1 MNRHVDILDQ
11 QELLGAAFVQSVLL
25 HAAVAGALILS
36 SISFQHSRQVWG
48 SANTAAGTAVA
59 INSVKTIP
67 LPSRAGKIN
76 PVANDTES
84 QVPQTPTPKPQPKV
98 EVKVPEKA
106 IPLPSKLAKKQPRP
120 EASHVYR
127 PEPIP
132 ENQLLSHVGQAA
144 VSPLFEKPG
153 SGGAGVGVNNAF
165 GNQFGAYADLVVQR
179 ITNKWQT
186 TGLAGLHL
194 PIAVIT
200 FQISRDGSVKNPQIA
215 QRSGNGTMDYSALR
229 AVMDA
234 GPFPPLPSNYNGSQA
249 DVELRFQLQ
258 Q

>member
-1 MNRHVDILDQ
+1 MQPHADILDQ
-11 QELLGAAFVQSVLL
+11 RESLGGPFVQSVLL
-25 HAAVAGALILS
+25 HAAIAGALVVS
-36 SISFQHSRQVWG
+36 SISFERSRQVWG

-84 QVPQTPTPKPQPKV
+84 QVPQAPKPEPKKQ
-98 EVKVPEKA
+98 VKVPDEDA
-106 IPLPSKLAKKQPRP
+106 VPLKSRLAKKQPRP
-120 EASHVYR
+120 EAPQRYH
-127 PEPIP
+127 PQEPAP
-132 ENQLLSHVGQAA
+132 NQVFSRDAPAA

-153 SGGAGVGVNNAF
+153 SGGAGVGVNSAF

-179 ITNKWQT
+179 VTQKWQT
-186 TGLAGLHL
+186 SGLAGLHL
-194 PIAVIT
+194 PMAVIT
-200 FQISRDGSVKNPQIA
+200 FDISRDGSVKNPQIA
-215 QRSGNGTMDYSALR
+215 QRSGNSTLDYSALR

-234 GPFPPLPSNYNGSQA
+234 GPFPPLPSNYSGSSTS
-249 DVELRFQLQ
+249 VELRFQLQ

>member
-1 MNRHVDILDQ
+1 MSQHADILDQ
-11 QELLGAAFVQSVLL
+11 QESLKGPFVQSVLL
-25 HAAVAGALILS
+25 HAAIAGALI
-36 SISFQHSRQVWG
+36 ISTIQFQHSRETFG
-48 SANTAAGTAVA
+48 SANIAAGTAVA

-84 QVPQTPTPKPQPKV
+84 QVPQAPKPEPKKQ
-98 EVKVPEKA
+98 VKAPDEDAVALK
-106 IPLPSKLAKKQPRP
+106 SRLAKKQPRP
-120 EASHVYR
+120 EAPQRYR
-127 PEPIP
+127 NEPP
-132 ENQLLSHVGQAA
+132 PQNQVFSRDAPAA
-144 VSPLFEKPG
+144 VSPIFEKPG

-179 ITNKWQT
+179 VTQKWQT
-186 TGLAGLHL
+186 TGLAGLQV
-194 PIAVIT
+194 PMAVVT

-215 QRSGNGTMDYSALR
+215 QRSGNSTLDYSALR

-234 GPFPPLPSNYNGSQA
+234 GPFPPLPPNYSGSQA

-258 Q
+258 R